1 MDEHGNSDALSAL
14 GRTSP
19 EYAVGYKRPP
29 RHAQF
34 SKGRS
39 GNPKGR
45 PKRPEGINL
54 KELFDGV
61 QHTKDGGTISRRE
74 LIVRRVL
81 KDAMAGDPR
90 QFKKFLDLL
99 ERAGLILRATA
110 KSTGPIIVKRVRTD
124 VPKPLISHAPD
135 MTN

>member
-1 MDEHGNSDALSAL
+1 MDQHSHSDALSAL
-14 GRTSP
+14 ERTSS

-34 SKGRS
+34 AKGTS

-61 QHTKDGGTISRRE
+61 QHTKDGIAISRRE
-74 LIVRRVL
+74 LIVRRIL
-81 KDAMAGDPR
+81 KDAMAGNPR
-90 QFKKFLDLL
+90 EFKKFLDLL
-99 ERAGLILRATA
+99 ERTGLILRATA
-110 KSTGPIIVKRVRTD
+110 RNTGPIIVKPVRAD
-124 VPKPLISHAPD
+124 VSNP
-135 MTN
+135 

>member
-1 MDEHGNSDALSAL
+1 MDQHSHSDALSAL
-14 GRTSP
+14 ERTSS

-34 SKGRS
+34 AKGTS

-74 LIVRRVL
+74 LIVRRIL

-110 KSTGPIIVKRVRTD
+110 KSTGPIIVKRVPTA
-124 VPKPLISHAPD
+124 VPTP
-135 MTN
+135 

>member
-1 MDEHGNSDALSAL
+1 MDEQDNSHTLPAVELTPP
-14 GRTSP
+14 G
-19 EYAVGYKRPP
+19 YAIGYKRPP

-34 SKGRS
+34 AKGRS

-54 KELFDGV
+54 GELFEGV

-74 LIVRRVL
+74 LIVRRIL

-99 ERAGLILRATA
+99 ERAGLIMQATA
-110 KSTGPIIVKRVRTD
+110 KSPGPIIVKLARTA
-124 VPKPLISHAPD
+124 VPNP
-135 MTN
+135 